1 MKLGARILKTGI
13 AITLSLLLGEF
24 LSLPSP
30 IFAAIAAVFAIQ
42 PSIYRSYLTILE
54 QIQANVIGAASA
66 VCFGLI
72 FGTHPII
79 IGFTAVVVI
88 AVNLKLRINN
98 TIGLALVT
106 VIAIMENPGDNFV
119 EYALIRFGTV
129 LLGVFSAF
137 IVNLIFI
144 PPKYETRLY
153 YKIVSTTEEIIKWIR
168 MNLYHA
174 SEHTLLKE
182 DIEKMKDNVA
192 KMNQLFDFY
201 KEERTYSTKKR
212 FVKSRKLVLFRQM
225 ITVTTRALT
234 TLKLLHRVENDLQVM
249 PQQFQDLIKSEVECL
264 LMYHEQVLLKFI
276 GKLRV
281 QPTTTVPNEACVGKR
296 ALIDK
301 FMQYK
306 IYDNDEEN
314 KVIYHIFPL
323 ISVIIEYSEELEH
336 LDKLIDTFQNYHK
349 DDNSFDINHQRQED

>member
-192 KMNQLFDFY
+192 KMNQIFDFY

-296 ALIDK
+296 VLIDK

-349 DDNSFDINHQRQED
+349 DANSFDINHQRQED

>member
-192 KMNQLFDFY
+192 KMNQIFDFY

-249 PQQFQDLIKSEVECL
+249 PQQFQD
-264 LMYHEQVLLKFI
+264 
-276 GKLRV
+276 
-281 QPTTTVPNEACVGKR
+281 
-296 ALIDK
+296 
-301 FMQYK
+301 
-306 IYDNDEEN
+306 
-314 KVIYHIFPL
+314 
-323 ISVIIEYSEELEH
+323 
-336 LDKLIDTFQNYHK
+336 
-349 DDNSFDINHQRQED
+349 

>member
-129 LLGVFSAF
+129 
-137 IVNLIFI
+137 
-144 PPKYETRLY
+144 
-153 YKIVSTTEEIIKWIR
+153 
-168 MNLYHA
+168 
-174 SEHTLLKE
+174 
-182 DIEKMKDNVA
+182 
-192 KMNQLFDFY
+192 
-201 KEERTYSTKKR
+201 
-212 FVKSRKLVLFRQM
+212 
-225 ITVTTRALT
+225 
-234 TLKLLHRVENDLQVM
+234 
-249 PQQFQDLIKSEVECL
+249 
-264 LMYHEQVLLKFI
+264 
-276 GKLRV
+276 
-281 QPTTTVPNEACVGKR
+281 
-296 ALIDK
+296 
-301 FMQYK
+301 
-306 IYDNDEEN
+306 
-314 KVIYHIFPL
+314 
-323 ISVIIEYSEELEH
+323 
-336 LDKLIDTFQNYHK
+336 
-349 DDNSFDINHQRQED
+349 